1 MERAAPS
8 WQFFGEQTM
17 QDPVEVE
24 EPSYD
29 EIKAMVIENALMDL
43 LFFDTEDDPLMEGP

>member
-1 MERAAPS
+1 
-8 WQFFGEQTM
+8 M